1 MKIKLNQPTVYQCE
15 GVRLMPG
22 ENEVNAD
29 SLKRLKANKMVAAD
43 FKSGLLEEVKGSSAK
58 AEEPKAKA
66 EESKAEN
73 KDA

>member
-22 ENEVNAD
+22 VNDVNAD
-29 SLKRLKANKMVAAD
+29 SVKRLKANKMVAAD

-58 AEEPKAKA
+58 TEEPKA
-66 EESKAEN
+66 ED